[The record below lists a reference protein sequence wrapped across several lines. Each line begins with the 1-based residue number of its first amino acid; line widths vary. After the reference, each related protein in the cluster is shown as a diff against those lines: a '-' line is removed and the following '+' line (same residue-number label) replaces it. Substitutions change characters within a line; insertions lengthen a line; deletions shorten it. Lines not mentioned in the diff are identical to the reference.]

1 MRGTMLRVMALAAL
15 MGTMPAAAAEDCAA
29 IAARAAAA
37 WRAKSTVSGL
47 AGIDAATAACVQKTL
62 VQDLAPEAGAPVG
75 YKVGLTGKAMQER
88 LGVDHPVA
96 GVLLTGMLRF
106 PAVKYAQ
113 DQSGKERMLI
123 GPFPLGNGIAAS
135 TGPIPADYA
144 ARPLVEADLIAV
156 VADEGI
162 NQAKTPAEVLEHLAG
177 LYPFIELADLALAPD
192 EKPTAESIT
201 AINVGARLGVL
212 GEPVAI
218 EPGFAD
224 RLASMKVSLA
234 DGSGKVLAEAPGGA
248 ILGHPLNAVIW
259 LAQDLAARGEALR
272 PGQLVSLG
280 SFGPP
285 TQPAPGGTVTV
296 RYDGLSAAPVSLSV
310 RFQ

>member
-1 MRGTMLRVMALAAL
+1 MLKPLLRAVVLAAL
-15 MGTMPAAAAEDCAA
+15 VGTMPAMAAEDCTA

-37 WRAKSTVSGL
+37 WRAKAVVSGL

-62 VQDLAPEAGAPVG
+62 VRDLAPVLGPPVG

-96 GVLLTGMLRF
+96 GVLL
-106 PAVKYAQ
+106 
-113 DQSGKERMLI
+113 SRMLLDP
-123 GPFPLGNGIAAS
+123 GTPV
-135 TGPIPADYA
+135 PAGYA
-144 ARPLVEADLIAV
+144 ARPLVEADLVAV
-156 VADEGI
+156 IGDAGV
-162 NQAKTPAEVLEHLAG
+162 NQARTPDEVLAHLSA
-177 LYPFIELADLALAPD
+177 LRPFIELADLALAPD
-192 EKPTAESIT
+192 EKPSAASIA

-212 GEPVAI
+212 GEPIAVD
-218 EPGFAD
+218 PGMAD
-224 RLASMKVSLA
+224 RLATMKVSLT
-234 DGSGKVLAEAPGGA
+234 DGTSKVLAEAPGTS

-285 TQPAPGGTVTV
+285 AQPVPGGTVTL

-310 RFQ
+310 DFR

>member
-1 MRGTMLRVMALAAL
+1 MRKPLLRAAMLAVMV
-15 MGTMPAAAAEDCAA
+15 GTMPALAAGDCAG

-37 WRAKSTVSGL
+37 WRAKAVVSGL

-62 VQDLAPEAGAPVG
+62 VGDLAPDAGAPVG
-75 YKVGLTGKAMQER
+75 YKVGLTGKAMQQR
-88 LGVDHPVA
+88 LGVDHPVS

-106 PAVKYAQ
+106 PGVKYATGK
-113 DQSGKERMLI
+113 DGKESLLI
-123 GPFPLGNGIAAS
+123 GPFPLGDGVTAHN
-135 TGPIPADYA
+135 GPIPADFA
-144 ARPLVEADLIAV
+144 ARPLVEADLIAI
-156 VADEGI
+156 VADEGV
-162 NQAKTPAEVLEHLAG
+162 NQAKTPAEVLQHLAG

-192 EKPTAESIT
+192 EKPSAASIA

-212 GEPVAI
+212 GEPIAI
-218 EPGFAD
+218 EPGFAE
-224 RLASMKVSLA
+224 RLATMQVSLT
-234 DGSGKVLAEAPGGA
+234 DGSGKVLAEAPGAA
-248 ILGHPLNAVIW
+248 ILGNPLNAVIW

-285 TQPAPGGTVTV
+285 AQPVPGGTVTV

-310 RFQ
+310 RFE

>member
-1 MRGTMLRVMALAAL
+1 MRKTVLRALMLAAL
-15 MGTMPAAAAEDCAA
+15 LGTMPAAAAEDCAA
-29 IAARAAAA
+29 IAGRLAGA
-37 WRAKSTVSGL
+37 WRAKGLMTGL

-62 VQDLAPEAGAPVG
+62 VQDLATDAGPPVG

-88 LGVDHPVA
+88 LGVSHPVA
-96 GVLLTGMLRF
+96 GVLL
-106 PAVKYAQ
+106 Q
-113 DQSGKERMLI
+113 RMLLAP
-123 GPFPLGNGIAAS
+123 GTPVPAGFAAK
-135 TGPIPADYA
+135 
-144 ARPLVEADLIAV
+144 PLVEADLIAV
-156 VADEGI
+156 IGDAGV
-162 NQAKTPAEVLEHLAG
+162 NQARTPAEVLAHLSA
-177 LYPFIELADLALAPD
+177 LRPFIELADLALAPD

-234 DGSGKVLAEAPGGA
+234 DGSGKVLAEAPGAA

-296 RYDGLSAAPVSLSV
+296 RYDGISAAPVSLSV

>member
-1 MRGTMLRVMALAAL
+1 MRKPLLQAVLLAAL
-15 MGTMPAAAAEDCAA
+15 LGTMPALAAEDCAG

-62 VQDLAPEAGAPVG
+62 VRELAPDAGTPVG

-88 LGVDHPVA
+88 LGVDHPVS
-96 GVLLTGMLRF
+96 GVLLSGMLLTPGAKV
-106 PAVKYAQ
+106 PA
-113 DQSGKERMLI
+113 G
-123 GPFPLGNGIAAS
+123 F
-135 TGPIPADYA
+135 A

-156 VADEGI
+156 IGDAGV
-162 NQAKTPAEVLEHLAG
+162 NQAKTPAEVLAHLSAIR
-177 LYPFIELADLALAPD
+177 PFIELADLALAPD
-192 EKPTAESIT
+192 EKPSAASIA

-212 GEPVAI
+212 GEPIAI
-218 EPGFAD
+218 EPGFAE
-224 RLASMKVSLA
+224 RLATMQVSLT
-234 DGSGKVLAEAPGGA
+234 DGSGKVLAEAPGAA

-285 TQPAPGGTVTV
+285 AQPVPGGTVTV
-296 RYDGLSAAPVSLSV
+296 RYDGLSAAPASLSV
-310 RFQ
+310 RFE

>member
-1 MRGTMLRVMALAAL
+1 MRKALLPAVLLAAVVVTLPALAAENCT
-15 MGTMPAAAAEDCAA
+15 G

-37 WRAKSTVSGL
+37 WRAKTVVSGL

-62 VQDLAPEAGAPVG
+62 VRDLAADAGAPVG

-96 GVLLTGMLRF
+96 GVLL
-106 PAVKYAQ
+106 Q
-113 DQSGKERMLI
+113 RMLLE
-123 GPFPLGNGIAAS
+123 PS
-135 TGPIPADYA
+135 RPIPAGFA

-156 VADEGI
+156 IGDAGV
-162 NQAKTPAEVLEHLAG
+162 NQARTPAEVLAHLSA
-177 LYPFIELADLALAPD
+177 LRPFIELADLALSPD
-192 EKPTAESIT
+192 EKPTAASIA

-212 GEPVAI
+212 GDPIAI
-218 EPGFAD
+218 EPGLAE
-224 RLASMKVSLA
+224 RLATMQVSLA
-234 DGSGKVLAEAPGGA
+234 DGTGKVLAEAPGAA
-248 ILGHPLNAVIW
+248 ILGNPLNAVIW
-259 LAQDLAARGEALR
+259 LAQDLASRGEALQ

-285 TQPAPGGTVTV
+285 VQPVPGGTVTL

-310 RFQ
+310 RFE